1 MTGKLHKLVREHRP
15 TVLALAALL
24 VCLAVAAGL
33 WLAVVR
39 GNTQKSLSQ
48 KISDDYTLMSA
59 PIEAGQ
65 SVSQTFSYEEDL
77 LAVAVVFGTNG
88 EQPAGTLNVTL
99 TDADTGEV
107 LATSW
112 GDMSLIVPGQYTGLG
127 LDHPVPGKLGG
138 HYCLT
143 LTPDY
148 TGAGRLCVGTSN
160 GTALWDETYTFAG
173 EAQDATLSLIVTYRT
188 IGGFLDRFFIGVAVL
203 AALLVFFGVRTAL
216 CRRMPLHRLVFVLVV
231 AFGLLYSV
239 VLPPYAAPDE
249 KYHINQSF
257 TLACRWAN
265 FFSDDEWR
273 MGNVPIDMSY
283 RREHDVNTLLQNEN
297 TTVFSWQELS
307 ENLFTTTTDSF
318 DSHVELAEYQTDRNP
333 TLYVV
338 SAAAV
343 FLGFVL
349 HLGFV
354 PVLMLG
360 RLANLLAFAVLAA
373 LAVRFAPFG
382 RRVFAAAA
390 LLPMTLHLAASF
402 SRDALLLG
410 LAFVFTSLCMQAVF
424 ADEGHPVTLP
434 HLVGLGVAGVLLAPA
449 KLVYLPLA
457 ALFLLIPNARLGAR
471 PWVKK
476 GVYLAA
482 CCALALCLNSAML
495 TGLLHNGGTE
505 TGTAVSATTD
515 AAAPAETTAADTAA
529 APAAHAAPE
538 AADSTAA
545 TAEDSDA
552 EDAGSP
558 LKSYFDAIPAA
569 YLEHSP
575 EAFVRRV
582 FYCGGLTQDVADSE
596 VEFWAQALVDG
607 DVSAAELGQSFFFSP
622 SEMEQSSFTDE
633 DFIRAVTLTYFGSQT
648 VNDWSWDVLTE
659 QGRVLLFKA
668 CYTVEVGVQELTE
681 CGVTIGMEDAEY
693 YPLDREI
700 LVQRVEEARAVRES
714 QSVASP
720 EDLITYTP
728 GYILTHLPATVLLVV
743 RTAVYNTD
751 DYIRGLVGGLLSY
764 NSVELAWGWVIAL
777 YGLLAFAALPARR
790 DTEFD
795 RLPAGHYRAW
805 CVGAVLACCARALA
819 GCIVW
824 TPTYYETVYGLQ
836 GRYLLPVLPLA
847 MLVCAPRRVLAVDAD
862 TAASQLVC
870 GLCAVNFGVLLN
882 IMLVI
887 LAR

>member
-1 MTGKLHKLVREHRP
+1 MTGKLRKFYQAHSP
-15 TVLALAALL
+15 TVLALGALL
-24 VCLAVAAGL
+24 LCLAVAAGL

-59 PIEAGQ
+59 PIEEGQ
-65 SVSQTFSYEEDL
+65 SVSQTFTYEEDL
-77 LAVAVVFGTNG
+77 LAVAVVFGTSG

-127 LDHPVPGKLGG
+127 LDKAVPGKLGG

-143 LTPDY
+143 LTPEY
-148 TGAGRLCVGTSN
+148 TGTGRLCVGTSN
-160 GTALWDETYTFAG
+160 GTALWEETYTFGG
-173 EAQDATLSLIVTYRT
+173 ETQDATLSLIVTYRT

-203 AALLVFFGVRTAL
+203 ASLLVFFGVRTAL
-216 CRRMPLHRLVFVLVV
+216 RRKLPLHRLVLVLAV

-265 FFSDDEWR
+265 FFSGDDWQ

-283 RREHDVNTLLQNEN
+283 RREHDANTLLQDEN
-297 TTVFSWQELS
+297 TTVFTWQELAD
-307 ENLFTTTTDSF
+307 NLFTLSPDSF

-333 TLYVV
+333 TLYVI

-343 FLGFVL
+343 FLGFLL

-360 RLANLLAFAVLAA
+360 RLANLIAFAVLAS

-449 KLVYLPLA
+449 KVVYLPLA
-457 ALFLLIPNARLGAR
+457 ALFLLIPNARLGNRA
-471 PWVKK
+471 WVKK

-482 CCALALCLNSAML
+482 CCALALALNSAML
-495 TGLLHNGGTE
+495 TGLLQNTE
-505 TGTAVSATTD
+505 AETAAVTQTED
-515 AAAPAETTAADTAA
+515 AAQAEMTAAQTS
-529 APAAHAAPE
+529 AAHAAPQASALAE
-538 AADSTAA
+538 
-545 TAEDSDA
+545 TAE
-552 EDAGSP
+552 EAGAGESSP
-558 LKSYFDAIPAA
+558 LQSYFDAIPAE

-582 FYCGGLTQDVADSE
+582 FYCGLTPDVADSE

-622 SEMEQSSFTDE
+622 SAMEENTYTDE
-633 DFIRAVTLTYFGSQT
+633 DFIRAVTLTYFGEQT
-648 VNDWSWDVLTE
+648 VNDWTWSVLKD
-659 QGRVLLFKA
+659 QSRVNLFKA
-668 CYTVEVGVQELTE
+668 CYTEDQGVIELE
-681 CGVTIGMEDAEY
+681 ACGVTIGMEDAEY

-728 GYILTHLPATVLLVV
+728 GYVLTHLPATVLLVV

-751 DYIRGLVGGLLSY
+751 DYLRGLVGGLLSY
-764 NSVELAWGWVIAL
+764 NSVELGWGWVIAL

-790 DTEFD
+790 DTEYD

-805 CVGAVLACCARALA
+805 CVGAVLACCALALA

-824 TPTYYETVYGLQ
+824 TPTYYDTVYGLQ

-847 MLVCAPRRVLAVDAD
+847 LLVCAPRHILAADAD
-862 TAASQLVC
+862 TAASRLVC

>member
-1 MTGKLHKLVREHRP
+1 MTGKLSKFYRDHRA
-15 TVLALAALL
+15 TVLAVAAALL
-24 VCLAVAAGL
+24 CLAVAAGL
-33 WLAVVR
+33 WLALVR
-39 GNTQKSLSQ
+39 GQTGKSLSQ
-48 KISDDYTLMSA
+48 KISDDYTLMSG
-59 PIEAGQ
+59 PIEDGQ

-77 LAVAVVFGTNG
+77 LAVAMVFGISG
-88 EQPAGTLNVTL
+88 EQPTGTLEVTL

-127 LDHPVPGKLGG
+127 LDTAVYGKLGG

-143 LTPDY
+143 LTPRY

-160 GTALWDETYTFAG
+160 GTALWEETYTFAG
-173 EAQDATLSLIVTYRT
+173 QEQDATLSLIVTYRT
-188 IGGFLDRFFIGVAVL
+188 IGGFLNKYFLGVAVL
-203 AALLVFFGVRTAL
+203 GALAVFFGVRTAL
-216 CRRMPLHRLVFVLVV
+216 RRRMPLYRLVFVLAV
-231 AFGLLYSV
+231 AFGVLYGA

-273 MGNVPIDMSY
+273 MGNVPIEMSY
-283 RREHDVNTLLQNEN
+283 RRENDFNAQLQDEE
-297 TTVFSWQELS
+297 TTVFSWQELA
-307 ENLFTTTTDSF
+307 ENVFTLSPDSY

-343 FLGFVL
+343 FLGFLL

-354 PVLMLG
+354 PVLLLG
-360 RLANLLAFAVLAA
+360 RLANLLAFAALAS

-410 LAFVFTSLCMQAVF
+410 LAFLFTSLCMQAVF

-434 HLVGLGVAGVLLAPA
+434 HLLSLGAAGVLLAPA

-457 ALFLLIPNARLGAR
+457 ALFLLIPNVRLGAR
-471 PWVKK
+471 AWAKK

-482 CCALALCLNSAML
+482 CCVLALCLNSAML
-495 TGLLHNGGTE
+495 TGLLHNDPP
-505 TGTAVSATTD
+505 A
-515 AAAPAETTAADTAA
+515 AETTVTEETTAETEA
-529 APAAHAAPE
+529 TSSAEVPAVHAAPE
-538 AADSTAA
+538 AQTPDAAAAEGTAA
-545 TAEDSDA
+545 ENSA
-552 EDAGSP
+552 SP
-558 LKSYFDAIPAA
+558 LASYFDAIPAE
-569 YLEHSP
+569 YLEETP
-575 EAFVRRV
+575 EAFVRRL
-582 FYCGGLTQDVADSE
+582 FYCGGLTQDVSDSE
-596 VEFWAQALVDG
+596 VEFWVQALTDG

-622 SEMEQSSFTDE
+622 SEMENSAFTDD
-633 DFIRAVTLTYFGSQT
+633 DFIRAVTLTYYGYT
-648 VNDWSWDVLTE
+648 YLNDWSRGVVAE
-659 QGRVLLFKA
+659 QGRVYLFKA
-668 CYTVEVGVQELTE
+668 CYTEDPGVEELTA
-681 CGVTIGMEDAEY
+681 CGVPIGMEDAEH
-693 YPLDREI
+693 YPMDRQL
-700 LVQRVEEARAVRES
+700 LVTRVEEARAVRAS
-714 QSVASP
+714 QSVAAP
-720 EDLITYTP
+720 EDQITYTP
-728 GYILTHLPATVLLVV
+728 GYILTHLPDTILLVV

-751 DYIRGLVGGLLSY
+751 DYLRGLVGGLLSY
-764 NSVELAWGWVIAL
+764 NSVELAWGWVLAL
-777 YGLLAFAALPARR
+777 FGLLAFAALPARR

-795 RLPAGHYRAW
+795 RLPSGHYRAW
-805 CVGAVLACCARALA
+805 CVGAVLACCALALA

-824 TPTYYETVYGLQ
+824 TPTYYETIYGMQ

-847 MLVCAPRRVLAVDAD
+847 MLVCAPRRILAADAD

-887 LAR
+887 IAR

>member
-1 MTGKLHKLVREHRP
+1 MKGKLRKFYQEHRP
-15 TVLALAALL
+15 AVLALAALL

-33 WLAVVR
+33 WLAMVR

-59 PIEAGQ
+59 PIEEGQ

-77 LAVAVVFGTNG
+77 LAVAVVFGTSG
-88 EQPAGTLNVTL
+88 EQPTGTLNVTL

-127 LDHPVPGKLGG
+127 LDHAVPGKLGG

-143 LTPDY
+143 LTPEY
-148 TGAGRLCVGTSN
+148 TGDGRLCVGISN
-160 GTALWDETYTFAG
+160 GTALWDETYTFGG
-173 EAQDATLSLIVTYRT
+173 EARDATLSLIVTYRT
-188 IGGFLDRFFIGVAVL
+188 IGGFLDRFFLGVAVL
-203 AALLVFFGVRTAL
+203 AALLVFFGVWMAL
-216 CRRMPLHRLVFVLVV
+216 RRRMPLHRLVFVLVV

-265 FFSDDEWR
+265 FFSDEDWR

-283 RREHDVNTLLQNEN
+283 RREHDVNTLLQDEN

-307 ENLFTTTTDSF
+307 GELFTLSPDSF
-318 DSHVELAEYQTDRNP
+318 DSHTELSEYQTDRNP
-333 TLYVV
+333 TLYVI

-343 FLGFVL
+343 FLGFIL

-457 ALFLLIPNARLGAR
+457 VLFLLIPNARLGAR

-495 TGLLHNGGTE
+495 TGLLHNDQTE
-505 TGTAVSATTD
+505 TAPAVAETSD
-515 AAAPAETTAADTAA
+515 AAAPEQTAAEES
-529 APAAHAAPE
+529 APAVHAAPQAE
-538 AADSTAA
+538 NDSGAA
-545 TAEDSDA
+545 TAEQ
-552 EDAGSP
+552 AGGENPASP
-558 LKSYFDAIPAA
+558 LKSYFDAIPAE

-633 DFIRAVTLTYFGSQT
+633 DFIRAVTLTYFGEQT
-648 VNDWSWDVLTE
+648 VTDWSRTVLAE

-668 CYTVEVGVQELTE
+668 CYTEQPGVEELTD

-700 LVQRVEEARAVRES
+700 LVQRVEEARAVRDT
-714 QSVASP
+714 QSVAAP
-720 EDLITYTP
+720 EDQITYTP

-743 RTAVYNTD
+743 RTAVKNTD
-751 DYIRGLVGGLLSY
+751 DYLRGLVGGLLSY
-764 NSVELAWGWVIAL
+764 NSVELAWGWVLAL

-805 CVGAVLACCARALA
+805 CVGAVLACCALALA

-847 MLVCAPRRVLAVDAD
+847 LLVCAPRRILAVDAD

-870 GLCAVNFGVLLN
+870 GLCAVNFGVILN

-887 LAR
+887 IAR

>member
-1 MTGKLHKLVREHRP
+1 MTRKQSKLVQEHRP
-15 TVLALAALL
+15 TLLALGALL
-24 VCLAVAAGL
+24 LCLAVAAGL

-39 GNTQKSLSQ
+39 GNGQKSLSQ

-59 PIEAGQ
+59 PIEEGQ
-65 SVSQTFSYEEDL
+65 SVSQTFSFDEDL
-77 LAVAVVFGTNG
+77 LAVAVVFGTSG

-127 LDHPVPGKLGG
+127 LDKAVPGKLGG

-143 LTPDY
+143 LTPSY
-148 TGAGRLCVGTSN
+148 TGNGRLCVGTSD
-160 GTALWDETYTFAG
+160 GAALWEDTYTFSG
-173 EAQDATLSLIVTYRT
+173 TEQDATLSLIVTYRT
-188 IGGFLDRFFIGVAVL
+188 IGGFLDRFFLGVSVL

-216 CRRMPLHRLVFVLVV
+216 RRKMPLHRLVLVLAV
-231 AFGLLYSV
+231 AFGLLYSA

-265 FFSDDEWR
+265 FFSSDDWQ
-273 MGNVPIDMSY
+273 MGNVPIEMSY
-283 RREHDVNTLLQNEN
+283 RREHDVNALLQDEN
-297 TTVFSWQELS
+297 TTVFTWQELS
-307 ENLFTTTTDSF
+307 DNLFTTTTDSF

-333 TLYVV
+333 TLYLV

-343 FLGFVL
+343 FVGFLL

-354 PVLMLG
+354 PVLLLG
-360 RLANLLAFAVLAA
+360 RLANLLAFALLAS

-410 LAFVFTSLCMQAVF
+410 LAFLFTSLCMQAVF

-434 HLVGLGVAGVLLAPA
+434 HLVGLGAAGVLLAPA
-449 KLVYLPLA
+449 KVVYLPLA

-471 PWVKK
+471 ARVKK

-482 CCALALCLNSAML
+482 CCLLALCLNGAML
-495 TGLLHNGGTE
+495 TGLLQNDSTV
-505 TGTAVSATTD
+505 TA
-515 AAAPAETTAADTAA
+515 TAADTAEA
-529 APAAHAAPE
+529 GAVSVRPGEEPAVHAAPGADSA
-538 AADSTAA
+538 AADTQTPA
-545 TAEDSDA
+545 DSVADYLA
-552 EDAGSP
+552 
-558 LKSYFDAIPAA
+558 AIPAE

-575 EAFVRRV
+575 EAFVRRL
-582 FYCGGLTQDVADSE
+582 FYCGGLTRDVSDTE
-596 VEFWAQALVDG
+596 VAFWAQALTDG

-622 SEMEQSSFTDE
+622 AEMEQSAFTDD
-633 DFIRAVTLTYFGSQT
+633 DFIRAVTLTYYGYEWL
-648 VNDWSWDVLTE
+648 NDWSRDVVAQ
-659 QGRVLLFKA
+659 QGRVNLFKA
-668 CYTVEVGVQELTE
+668 CYTEAPGVEELTA
-681 CGVTIGMEDAEY
+681 CGVTIGMEDAEQ
-693 YPLDREI
+693 YPMDRSL
-700 LVQRVEEARAVRES
+700 LVTRVEEARAVRAT
-714 QSVASP
+714 QSVAAA
-720 EDLITYTP
+720 EDQITYTP
-728 GYILTHLPATVLLVV
+728 GYILTHLPDTLLLVV

-751 DYIRGLVGGLLSY
+751 DYLRGLVGGLLGY
-764 NSVELAWGWVIAL
+764 NSVELAGGWVLAL
-777 YGLLAFAALPARR
+777 YGLLFFAALPARR
-790 DTEFD
+790 DTEND
-795 RLPAGHYRAW
+795 RLPEGHYRAW
-805 CVGAVLACCARALA
+805 CVGAVLLCCALALA

-824 TPTYYETVYGLQ
+824 TPTYYQTVYGLQ

-847 MLVCAPRRVLAVDAD
+847 LLVCAPRRILAADAD

>member
-1 MTGKLHKLVREHRP
+1 MTGKLRDFYQTHRA
-15 TVLALAALL
+15 TMLALGALL

-59 PIEAGQ
+59 PIEEGQ

-88 EQPAGTLNVTL
+88 EQPTGTLNVTL

-127 LDHPVPGKLGG
+127 LDRAVAGKLDG

-143 LTPDY
+143 LTPEY
-148 TGAGRLCVGTSN
+148 TGTGRLCVGTSD
-160 GTALWDETYTFAG
+160 GAALWEETYTFGG
-173 EAQDATLSLIVTYRT
+173 EKQDATLSLIVTYRT
-188 IGGFLDRFFIGVAVL
+188 IGGFLDRFFLVVAVL
-203 AALLVFFGVRTAL
+203 AALLVFLGVRTVL
-216 CRRMPLHRLVFVLVV
+216 RRKMPLHRLVFVLVV

-239 VLPPYAAPDE
+239 VLPPYSAPDE

-265 FFSDDEWR
+265 FFSDDDWQ
-273 MGNVPIDMSY
+273 MGNVPIEMSY
-283 RREHDVNTLLQNEN
+283 RREHDTNALLQDEN
-297 TTVFSWQELS
+297 TTVFTWQELS

-373 LAVRFAPFG
+373 LAVRFASFG

-410 LAFVFTSLCMQAVF
+410 LAFLFTSLCMQAVF

-434 HLVGLGVAGVLLAPA
+434 HLVALGVAGVLLAPA
-449 KLVYLPLA
+449 KVVYLPLA

-471 PWVKK
+471 PWAKK

-482 CCALALCLNSAML
+482 CCVLALCLNSAML
-495 TGLLHNGGTE
+495 TGLLHNDGTDE
-505 TGTAVSATTD
+505 TAPAAAESAETQADTTAEPTAVQT
-515 AAAPAETTAADTAA
+515 PV
-529 APAAHAAPE
+529 AHAAPG
-538 AADSTAA
+538 
-545 TAEDSDA
+545 AEY
-552 EDAGSP
+552 DAGDGP
-558 LKSYFDAIPAA
+558 LKD
-569 YLEHSP
+569 YLLAVPDEYMEHTP
-575 EAFVRRV
+575 EAFVRRL
-582 FYCGGLTQDVADSE
+582 FYCGGLTEDVSDSE

-622 SEMEQSSFTDE
+622 SEMEQSSFNNA
-633 DFIRAVTLTYFGSQT
+633 DFIRATTLTYYGEDLYC
-648 VNDWSWDVLTE
+648 DWSIGVVEE
-659 QGRVLLFKA
+659 QGRVNFFKA
-668 CYTVEVGVQELTE
+668 CYTEAKGVNELTA
-681 CGVTIGMEDAEY
+681 CGVTIGMEDADH
-693 YPLDREI
+693 YPLDRQL
-700 LVQRVEEARAVRES
+700 LVERVEEARAVRES
-714 QSVASP
+714 QSVAAP
-720 EDLITYTP
+720 EDQITYTP

-743 RTAVYNTD
+743 RTVVYNTD
-751 DYIRGLVGGLLSY
+751 GYLRGLVGGLLSY

-805 CVGAVLACCARALA
+805 CVGAVLACCALTLA

-847 MLVCAPRRVLAVDAD
+847 LLVCAPRRVLAVDAD

>member
-1 MTGKLHKLVREHRP
+1 MTGKLRDFYQTHRP
-15 TVLALAALL
+15 TMLALGALL

-59 PIEAGQ
+59 PIEEGQ

-88 EQPAGTLNVTL
+88 EQPTGTLNVTL

-127 LDHPVPGKLGG
+127 LDRAVAGKLDG

-148 TGAGRLCVGTSN
+148 TGAGRLCVGTSD
-160 GTALWDETYTFAG
+160 GAALWEETYTFGG
-173 EAQDATLSLIVTYRT
+173 EKQDATLSLIVTYRT
-188 IGGFLDRFFIGVAVL
+188 IGGFLDRFFLVVAVL
-203 AALLVFFGVRTAL
+203 AALLVFLGVRTAL
-216 CRRMPLHRLVFVLVV
+216 RRKMPLHRLVFVLVV

-239 VLPPYAAPDE
+239 VLPPYSAPDE

-265 FFSDDEWR
+265 FFSDDDWQ
-273 MGNVPIDMSY
+273 MGNVPIEMSY
-283 RREHDVNTLLQNEN
+283 RREHDTNALLQDEN
-297 TTVFSWQELS
+297 TTVFTWQELS

-410 LAFVFTSLCMQAVF
+410 LAFLFTSLCMQAVF

-434 HLVGLGVAGVLLAPA
+434 HLVALGAAGVLLAPA
-449 KLVYLPLA
+449 KVVYLPLA

-471 PWVKK
+471 PWAKK

-482 CCALALCLNSAML
+482 CCVLALCLNSAML
-495 TGLLHNGGTE
+495 TGLLHNDGTE
-505 TGTAVSATTD
+505 
-515 AAAPAETTAADTAA
+515 ET
-529 APAAHAAPE
+529 APAAAESAE
-538 AADSTAA
+538 TQADT
-545 TAEDSDA
+545 TAEPTAVQTPVAHEAPGA
-552 EDAGSP
+552 EYDAGDGP
-558 LKSYFDAIPAA
+558 LKD
-569 YLEHSP
+569 YLLAVPDEYMEHTP
-575 EAFVRRV
+575 EAFVRRL
-582 FYCGGLTQDVADSE
+582 FYCGGLTEDVSDSE

-622 SEMEQSSFTDE
+622 SEMEQSSFNDA
-633 DFIRAVTLTYFGSQT
+633 DFIRATTLTYYGEDLYC
-648 VNDWSWDVLTE
+648 DWSISVVEE
-659 QGRVLLFKA
+659 QGRVNFFKA
-668 CYTVEVGVQELTE
+668 CYTEAKGVNELTA
-681 CGVTIGMEDAEY
+681 CGVTIGMEDADH
-693 YPLDREI
+693 YPLDRQL
-700 LVQRVEEARAVRES
+700 LVERVEEARAVRES
-714 QSVASP
+714 QSVAAP
-720 EDLITYTP
+720 EDQITYTP

-743 RTAVYNTD
+743 RTIVYNTD
-751 DYIRGLVGGLLSY
+751 GYLRGLVGGLLSY

-805 CVGAVLACCARALA
+805 CVGAVLACCALTLA

-847 MLVCAPRRVLAVDAD
+847 LLVCAPRRVLAVDAD

>member
-1 MTGKLHKLVREHRP
+1 MTGKLRKFYREYRP
-15 TVLALAALL
+15 TLLAGAAALL
-24 VCLAVAAGL
+24 CLAVAAGL
-33 WLAVVR
+33 WLALVR

-65 SVSQTFSYEEDL
+65 SVSQTFTYEEDL
-77 LAVAVVFGTNG
+77 LAVAMVFGISG
-88 EQPAGTLNVTL
+88 EQPTGTLEVTL

-127 LDHPVPGKLGG
+127 LDRAVAGQLDRR
-138 HYCLT
+138 YCLT
-143 LTPDY
+143 LTPQY
-148 TGAGRLCVGTSN
+148 TGEGRLCVGTSD
-160 GTALWDETYTFAG
+160 GTALWEETYTFAG
-173 EAQDATLSLIVTYRT
+173 QEQDATLSLIVTYRT
-188 IGGFLDRFFIGVAVL
+188 IGGFLNKYFLGVALLGAL
-203 AALLVFFGVRTAL
+203 AVFFGIRTAL
-216 CRRMPLHRLVFVLVV
+216 RGRMPLHRLVFVLAV
-231 AFGLLYSV
+231 AFGVLYSA
-239 VLPPYAAPDE
+239 VLPPYSAPDE

-265 FFSDDEWR
+265 LLSDDEWR
-273 MGNVPIDMSY
+273 MGNVPIEMSY
-283 RREHDVNTLLQNEN
+283 RREHDVNAQLQDEN
-297 TTVFSWQELS
+297 TTVFSWQELA
-307 ENLFTTTTDSF
+307 ENVFTLSPDSY

-333 TLYVV
+333 TLYII

-354 PVLMLG
+354 PVLLLG
-360 RLANLLAFAVLAA
+360 RLANLLAFAVLAS

-424 ADEGHPVTLP
+424 ADEGRPVTLP
-434 HLVGLGVAGVLLAPA
+434 HLVGLGAAGVLLAPA

-457 ALFLLIPNARLGAR
+457 ALFLLIPNARLGGRA
-471 PWVKK
+471 WAKK
-476 GVYLAA
+476 GIYLAA

-495 TGLLHNGGTE
+495 TGLLHNESDPAEPAVTAE
-505 TGTAVSATTD
+505 TQAEGVSAQEEP
-515 AAAPAETTAADTAA
+515 APAV
-529 APAAHAAPE
+529 HAAPE
-538 AADSTAA
+538 AETAD
-545 TAEDSDA
+545 EQ
-552 EDAGSP
+552 AGSAEGDSP
-558 LKSYFDAIPAA
+558 LAAWFAAIPAE
-569 YLEHSP
+569 YLEESP
-575 EAFVRRV
+575 EAFVRRLY
-582 FYCGGLTQDVADSE
+582 YCGGLTQDVSDTE
-596 VEFWAQALVDG
+596 VEFWVQALADG

-622 SEMEQSSFTDE
+622 QEMENTAFTDD
-633 DFIRAVTLTYFGSQT
+633 DFIRAVTLTYYGYEWL
-648 VNDWSWDVLTE
+648 NDWSRGVLAE
-659 QGRVLLFKA
+659 QGRVNLFKA
-668 CYTVEVGVQELTE
+668 CYTEQPGVEELTA
-681 CGVTIGMEDAEY
+681 CGVPIGTEDAAR
-693 YPLDREI
+693 YPMDRSE
-700 LVQRVEEARAVRES
+700 LAAEVEDARAVRAT
-714 QSVASP
+714 QSVAAA
-720 EDLITYTP
+720 EDQITYTP
-728 GYILTHLPATVLLVV
+728 GYILTHLPDTLLLLV

-751 DYIRGLVGGLLSY
+751 DYLRGLVGGLLGY
-764 NSVELAWGWVIAL
+764 NSVELAWGWVLAL
-777 YGLLAFAALPARR
+777 YGLLLFAALPTRR

-805 CVGAVLACCARALA
+805 CVGAVLLCCALALA

-824 TPTYYETVYGLQ
+824 TPTYYQTVYGLQ

-847 MLVCAPRRVLAVDAD
+847 LLVCAPRRILAADAD
-862 TAASQLVC
+862 TAAAQLIC

-887 LAR
+887 IAR

>member
-1 MTGKLHKLVREHRP
+1 MTGKLRDFYQTHRP
-15 TVLALAALL
+15 TMLALGALL

-59 PIEAGQ
+59 PIEEGQ

-88 EQPAGTLNVTL
+88 EQPTGNLNVTL

-127 LDHPVPGKLGG
+127 LDRAVAGKLDG

-148 TGAGRLCVGTSN
+148 TGAGRLCVGTSD
-160 GTALWDETYTFAG
+160 GAALWEETYTFGG
-173 EAQDATLSLIVTYRT
+173 EKQDATLSLIVTYRT
-188 IGGFLDRFFIGVAVL
+188 IGGFLDRFFLVVAVL
-203 AALLVFFGVRTAL
+203 AALLVFLGVRTVL
-216 CRRMPLHRLVFVLVV
+216 RRKMPLHRLVFVLVV

-239 VLPPYAAPDE
+239 VLPPYSAPDE

-265 FFSDDEWR
+265 FFSDDDWQ
-273 MGNVPIDMSY
+273 MGNVPIEMSY
-283 RREHDVNTLLQNEN
+283 RREHDTNALLQDEN
-297 TTVFSWQELS
+297 TTVFTWQELS

-410 LAFVFTSLCMQAVF
+410 LAFLFTSLCMQAVF

-434 HLVGLGVAGVLLAPA
+434 HLVALGVAGVLLAPA
-449 KLVYLPLA
+449 KVVYLPLA

-471 PWVKK
+471 PWAKK

-482 CCALALCLNSAML
+482 CCVLALCLNSAML

-505 TGTAVSATTD
+505 ETAPAAAESAETQADTTAEPTAVQM
-515 AAAPAETTAADTAA
+515 PV
-529 APAAHAAPE
+529 AHAAPG
-538 AADSTAA
+538 
-545 TAEDSDA
+545 AEY
-552 EDAGSP
+552 DAGDGP
-558 LKSYFDAIPAA
+558 LKD
-569 YLEHSP
+569 YLLAVPDEYMEHTP
-575 EAFVRRV
+575 EAFVRRL
-582 FYCGGLTQDVADSE
+582 FYCGGLTEDVSDSE

-622 SEMEQSSFTDE
+622 SEMEQSSFNDA
-633 DFIRAVTLTYFGSQT
+633 DFIRATTLTYYGEDLYC
-648 VNDWSWDVLTE
+648 DWSIGVVEE
-659 QGRVLLFKA
+659 QGRVNFFKA
-668 CYTVEVGVQELTE
+668 CYTEAKGVNELTA
-681 CGVTIGMEDAEY
+681 CGVSIGMEDADH
-693 YPLDREI
+693 YPLDRQL
-700 LVQRVEEARAVRES
+700 LVERVEEARAVRES
-714 QSVASP
+714 QSVAAP
-720 EDLITYTP
+720 EDQITYTP

-751 DYIRGLVGGLLSY
+751 GYLRGLVGGLLSY

-805 CVGAVLACCARALA
+805 CVGAVLACCALTLA

-847 MLVCAPRRVLAVDAD
+847 LLVCAPRRILAVDAD

>member
-1 MTGKLHKLVREHRP
+1 MTRKQSKLVQEHRP
-15 TVLALAALL
+15 TLLALGALL
-24 VCLAVAAGL
+24 LCLAVAAGL

-39 GNTQKSLSQ
+39 GNGQKSLSQ

-59 PIEAGQ
+59 LIEEGQ
-65 SVSQTFSYEEDL
+65 SVSQTFSFDEDL
-77 LAVAVVFGTNG
+77 LAVAVVFGTSG

-127 LDHPVPGKLGG
+127 LDKAVPGKLGG

-143 LTPDY
+143 LTPSY
-148 TGAGRLCVGTSN
+148 TGNGRLCVGTSD
-160 GTALWDETYTFAG
+160 GAALWEDTYTFAG
-173 EAQDATLSLIVTYRT
+173 TEQDATLSLIVTYRT
-188 IGGFLDRFFIGVAVL
+188 IGGFLDRFFLGVSVL

-216 CRRMPLHRLVFVLVV
+216 RRKMPLHRLVLVLAV
-231 AFGLLYSV
+231 AFGLLYSA

-265 FFSDDEWR
+265 FFSSDDWQ
-273 MGNVPIDMSY
+273 MGNVPIEMSY
-283 RREHDVNTLLQNEN
+283 RREHDVNALLQDEN
-297 TTVFSWQELS
+297 TTVFTWQELS
-307 ENLFTTTTDSF
+307 DNLFTTTTDSF

-333 TLYVV
+333 TLYLV

-343 FLGFVL
+343 FVGFLL

-354 PVLMLG
+354 PVLLLG
-360 RLANLLAFAVLAA
+360 RLANLLAFALLAS

-410 LAFVFTSLCMQAVF
+410 LAFLFTSLCMQAVF

-434 HLVGLGVAGVLLAPA
+434 HLVGLGAAGVLLAPA
-449 KLVYLPLA
+449 KVVYLPLA

-471 PWVKK
+471 ARVKK

-482 CCALALCLNSAML
+482 CCLLALCLNGAML
-495 TGLLHNGGTE
+495 TGLLQNDSTV
-505 TGTAVSATTD
+505 TA
-515 AAAPAETTAADTAA
+515 TAADTAEA
-529 APAAHAAPE
+529 GAVSVRPGEEPAVHAAPGADSA
-538 AADSTAA
+538 AADTQTPA
-545 TAEDSDA
+545 DSVADYLA
-552 EDAGSP
+552 
-558 LKSYFDAIPAA
+558 AIPAE

-575 EAFVRRV
+575 EAFVRRL
-582 FYCGGLTQDVADSE
+582 FYCGGLTRDVSDTE
-596 VEFWAQALVDG
+596 VAFWAQALTDG

-622 SEMEQSSFTDE
+622 AEMEQSAFTDD
-633 DFIRAVTLTYFGSQT
+633 DFIRAVTLTYYGYEWL
-648 VNDWSWDVLTE
+648 NDWSRDVVAQ
-659 QGRVLLFKA
+659 QGRVNLFKA
-668 CYTVEVGVQELTE
+668 CYTEAPGVEELTA
-681 CGVTIGMEDAEY
+681 CGVTIGMEDAEQ
-693 YPLDREI
+693 YPMDRSL
-700 LVQRVEEARAVRES
+700 LVTRVEEARAVRAT
-714 QSVASP
+714 QSVATA
-720 EDLITYTP
+720 EDQITYTP
-728 GYILTHLPATVLLVV
+728 RYILTHLPDTLLLVV

-751 DYIRGLVGGLLSY
+751 DYLRGLVGGLLGY
-764 NSVELAWGWVIAL
+764 NSVELAGGWVLAL
-777 YGLLAFAALPARR
+777 YGLLFFAALPARR
-790 DTEFD
+790 DTEND
-795 RLPAGHYRAW
+795 RLPEGHYRAW
-805 CVGAVLACCARALA
+805 CVGAVLLCCALALA

-824 TPTYYETVYGLQ
+824 TPTYYQTVYGLQ

-847 MLVCAPRRVLAVDAD
+847 LLVCAPRRILAADAD

>member
-1 MTGKLHKLVREHRP
+1 MTGKLNKFYREHRP
-15 TVLALAALL
+15 TVLAFAALL
-24 VCLAVAAGL
+24 LCLAVAAGL

-48 KISDDYTLMSA
+48 KISDDYTLMSD

-77 LAVAVVFGTNG
+77 LAVAMVFGTSG
-88 EQPAGTLNVTL
+88 EQPTGTLEVTL

-127 LDHPVPGKLGG
+127 LDKAVAGKLDG

-143 LTPDY
+143 LTPQY
-148 TGAGRLCVGTSN
+148 TGEGRLCVGTSD
-160 GTALWDETYTFAG
+160 GTALWEETYTFAG
-173 EAQDATLSLIVTYRT
+173 EERDATLSLIVTYRT
-188 IGGFLDRFFIGVAVL
+188 IGGFLNKYFLGVAVL
-203 AALLVFFGVRTAL
+203 AALAVFFGVRAAL
-216 CRRMPLHRLVFVLVV
+216 RRRMALHRLVFVLAV

-239 VLPPYAAPDE
+239 VLPPYSAPDE

-265 FFSDDEWR
+265 LLSDDEWR
-273 MGNVPIDMSY
+273 MGNVPIEMSY
-283 RREHDVNTLLQNEN
+283 RRENDFNTQLQDEN
-297 TTVFSWQELS
+297 TTVFSWQELA
-307 ENLFTTTTDSF
+307 ENLFTLSPDSY

-349 HLGFV
+349 RLGFV

-360 RLANLLAFAVLAA
+360 RLANLLAFAALAS

-402 SRDALLLG
+402 SRDSLLLG
-410 LAFVFTSLCMQAVF
+410 LAFLFTALCMQAVF
-424 ADEGHPVTLP
+424 ADEGRPVTLP
-434 HLVGLGVAGVLLAPA
+434 HLLGLGAAGVLLAPA

-471 PWVKK
+471 AWVKK
-476 GVYLAA
+476 GVYLAV
-482 CCALALCLNSAML
+482 CGVLALCLNSAML
-495 TGLLHNGGTE
+495 TGLLYNE
-505 TGTAVSATTD
+505 TTPETT
-515 AAAPAETTAADTAA
+515 AETTTQAEETSAQTVAS
-529 APAAHAAPE
+529 PVAHAAPE
-538 AADSTAA
+538 AETAA
-545 TAEDSDA
+545 GAQAGSGEEDS
-552 EDAGSP
+552 P
-558 LKSYFDAIPAA
+558 LASWFAAIPAE
-569 YLEHSP
+569 YLEETP
-575 EAFVRRV
+575 EAFVRRL
-582 FYCGGLTQDVADSE
+582 FYCGGLTQDVSDTE
-596 VEFWAQALVDG
+596 VEFWVQALADG

-622 SEMEQSSFTDE
+622 SEMENSAFTDD
-633 DFIRAVTLTYFGSQT
+633 DFIRAVTLAYYGYEWL
-648 VNDWSWDVLTE
+648 NDWSRGVVAE
-659 QGRVLLFKA
+659 QGRVNLFKA
-668 CYTVEVGVQELTE
+668 CYTEAPGVEELTA
-681 CGVTIGMEDAEY
+681 CGVPIGMEDAEN
-693 YPLDREI
+693 YPMDRSL
-700 LVQRVEEARAVRES
+700 LVTRVEDARAVRAT
-714 QSVASP
+714 QSVAAP
-720 EDLITYTP
+720 EDQITYTP

-751 DYIRGLVGGLLSY
+751 DYLRGLVGGLLGY
-764 NSVELAWGWVIAL
+764 NSVELAWGWVLAL

-790 DTEFD
+790 DTECD
-795 RLPAGHYRAW
+795 RLPSGHYRAW
-805 CVGAVLACCARALA
+805 CVATVLLCFALALA

-824 TPTYYETVYGLQ
+824 TPTYYQTIYGLQ

-847 MLVCAPRRVLAVDAD
+847 LLVCAPRRVLAADAD
-862 TAASQLVC
+862 TAAAQLVC

-887 LAR
+887 IAR

>member
-1 MTGKLHKLVREHRP
+1 MSRKWSKFYQEHSP
-15 TVLALAALL
+15 TVLALVALL
-24 VCLAVAAGL
+24 LCLAVAAGV

-48 KISDDYTLMSA
+48 KISDDYTLMSE
-59 PIEAGQ
+59 PIQPGQ
-65 SVSQTFSYEEDL
+65 SVSQTFSFDEDL
-77 LAVAVVFGTNG
+77 LAVAVVFGTAG

-127 LDHPVPGKLGG
+127 LDTPVAGQTGRR
-138 HYCLT
+138 YCLT

-148 TGAGRLCVGTSN
+148 TGEGRLCVGTSD
-160 GTALWDETYTFAG
+160 GTALWEDTYTFAG
-173 EAQDATLSLIVTYRT
+173 QAGDATLSLIVTYRT
-188 IGGFLDRFFIGVAVL
+188 IGGFLDRFFLGVAAV
-203 AALLVFFGVRTAL
+203 AALLVFFGVRAAL
-216 CRRMPLHRLVFVLVV
+216 RRRLALHRLVFVLAV
-231 AFGLLYSV
+231 AFGLVYSM

-265 FFSDDEWR
+265 FFSDEDWR
-273 MGNVPIDMSY
+273 MGNVPIEMSY
-283 RREHDVNTLLQNEN
+283 RREHDVNALLQDEN

-307 ENLFTTTTDSF
+307 ENLFTTTPDSF

-343 FLGFVL
+343 FVGFLL

-360 RLANLLAFAVLAA
+360 RLANLLAFAALAA

-434 HLVGLGVAGVLLAPA
+434 HLLGLGAAGVLLAPA
-449 KLVYLPLA
+449 KVVYLPLA
-457 ALFLLIPNARLGAR
+457 ALFLLIPGSRLGAR
-471 PWVKK
+471 SNLKK

-482 CCALALCLNSAML
+482 CCLLALALNSAML
-495 TGLLHNGGTE
+495 TGLLHNDAPETAQTTETTQSAEAEPTSAALPAAPVVHAAPGTE
-505 TGTAVSATTD
+505 T
-515 AAAPAETTAADTAA
+515 AAG
-529 APAAHAAPE
+529 E
-538 AADSTAA
+538 AADA
-545 TAEDSDA
+545 
-552 EDAGSP
+552 SP
-558 LKSYFDAIPAA
+558 LADWFAAIPAE
-569 YLEHSP
+569 YLEKTP
-575 EAFVRRV
+575 EAFVRRLY
-582 FYCGGLTQDVADSE
+582 YCGGLTKEVSDTE
-596 VEFWAQALVDG
+596 VEFWAQALTEG

-622 SEMEQSSFTDE
+622 AEMENSSFTDD
-633 DFIRAVTLTYFGSQT
+633 DFIRAVTLTYYGYEWL
-648 VNDWSWDVLTE
+648 NDWSRGVVAE
-659 QGRVLLFKA
+659 QGRVNLFKA
-668 CYTVEVGVQELTE
+668 CYTEAPGVEELTA
-681 CGVTIGMEDAEY
+681 CGVTIGMEDAEH
-693 YPLDREI
+693 YPMDRDL
-700 LVQRVEEARAVRES
+700 LVTKVEEARAVRVT
-714 QSVASP
+714 QSVAAE
-720 EDLITYTP
+720 EDQVTFTP
-728 GYILTHLPATVLLVV
+728 GYILTHLPATLLLLV

-751 DYIRGLVGGLLSY
+751 DYLRGLVGGLLGY
-764 NSVELAWGWVIAL
+764 NSVRLAGGWVLVL

-790 DTEFD
+790 DTETD
-795 RLPAGHYRAW
+795 RLPEGPYRLW
-805 CVGAVLACCARALA
+805 CVGAVLLCSALALA
-819 GCIVW
+819 GCVVW
-824 TPTYYETVYGLQ
+824 TPTYYQTVYGLQ

-847 MLVCAPRRVLAVDAD
+847 LLVCAPRRVLAADAD

-870 GLCAVNFGVLLN
+870 GLCLANFGVLLN

>member
-1 MTGKLHKLVREHRP
+1 MTGKLRNFYQTHRP
-15 TVLALAALL
+15 TMLALGALL

-59 PIEAGQ
+59 PIEEGQ

-88 EQPAGTLNVTL
+88 EQPTGTLNVTL

-127 LDHPVPGKLGG
+127 LDRAVAGKLDG

-148 TGAGRLCVGTSN
+148 TGTGRLCVGTSD
-160 GTALWDETYTFAG
+160 GAALWEETYTFGG
-173 EAQDATLSLIVTYRT
+173 EKQDATLSLIVTYRT
-188 IGGFLDRFFIGVAVL
+188 IGGFLDRFFLVVAVL
-203 AALLVFFGVRTAL
+203 AALLVFLGVRTAL
-216 CRRMPLHRLVFVLVV
+216 RRKMPLHRLVFVLVV

-239 VLPPYAAPDE
+239 VLPPYSAPDE

-265 FFSDDEWR
+265 FFSDDDWQ
-273 MGNVPIDMSY
+273 MGNVPIEMSY
-283 RREHDVNTLLQNEN
+283 RREHDTNALLQDEN
-297 TTVFSWQELS
+297 TTVFTWQELS

-410 LAFVFTSLCMQAVF
+410 LAFLFTSLCMQAVF

-434 HLVGLGVAGVLLAPA
+434 HLVALGAAGVLLAPA
-449 KLVYLPLA
+449 KVVYLPLA

-471 PWVKK
+471 PWAKK

-482 CCALALCLNSAML
+482 CCVLALCLNSAML

-505 TGTAVSATTD
+505 ETVPAAAESAETQADTTAEPTAVQT
-515 AAAPAETTAADTAA
+515 PV
-529 APAAHAAPE
+529 AHAAPG
-538 AADSTAA
+538 
-545 TAEDSDA
+545 AEY
-552 EDAGSP
+552 DAGDGP
-558 LKSYFDAIPAA
+558 LKD
-569 YLEHSP
+569 YLLAVPDEYMEHTP
-575 EAFVRRV
+575 EAFVRRL
-582 FYCGGLTQDVADSE
+582 FYCGGLTEDVSDSE

-622 SEMEQSSFTDE
+622 SEMEQSSFNDA
-633 DFIRAVTLTYFGSQT
+633 DFIRATTLTYYGEDLYC
-648 VNDWSWDVLTE
+648 DWSIGVVEE
-659 QGRVLLFKA
+659 QGRVNFFKA
-668 CYTVEVGVQELTE
+668 CYTEAKGVNELTA
-681 CGVTIGMEDAEY
+681 CGVTIGMEDADH
-693 YPLDREI
+693 YPLDRQL
-700 LVQRVEEARAVRES
+700 LVERVEEARAVRES
-714 QSVASP
+714 QSVAAP
-720 EDLITYTP
+720 EDQITYTP

-743 RTAVYNTD
+743 RTVVYNTD
-751 DYIRGLVGGLLSY
+751 GYLRGLVGGLLSY

-805 CVGAVLACCARALA
+805 CVGAVLACCALTLA

-847 MLVCAPRRVLAVDAD
+847 LLVCAPRRILAVDAD

>member
-1 MTGKLHKLVREHRP
+1 MTGKLSKFYRAHRP
-15 TVLALAALL
+15 TLLALGAILL
-24 VCLAVAAGL
+24 CLAVAAGL

-39 GNTQKSLSQ
+39 QNTQKSLSQ
-48 KISDDYTLMSA
+48 KISDDYTLMSE
-59 PIEAGQ
+59 PIEDGQ

-77 LAVAVVFGTNG
+77 LAVAMVFGISG
-88 EQPAGTLNVTL
+88 EQPTGTLEVTL

-127 LDHPVPGKLGG
+127 LDKAVYGKLGG

-143 LTPDY
+143 LTPRY
-148 TGAGRLCVGTSN
+148 TGDGRLCVGTSD
-160 GTALWDETYTFAG
+160 GTALWEESYTFAG
-173 EAQDATLSLIVTYRT
+173 EEQDATLSLIVTYRT
-188 IGGFLDRFFIGVAVL
+188 IGGFLNKYFLGVAAL
-203 AALLVFFGVRTAL
+203 AALAVFFGVRTAL
-216 CRRMPLHRLVFVLVV
+216 RRRMALHRLVFVLAV
-231 AFGLLYSV
+231 AFGVLYSA

-249 KYHINQSF
+249 KYHVNQSF

-283 RREHDVNTLLQNEN
+283 RRENDFNAQLQDEN
-297 TTVFSWQELS
+297 TTVFSWQELA
-307 ENLFTTTTDSF
+307 ENVFTLSPDSY

-333 TLYVV
+333 TLYLV

-343 FLGFVL
+343 FLGFLL

-354 PVLMLG
+354 PVLLLG
-360 RLANLLAFAVLAA
+360 RLANLLVFAALAS

-402 SRDALLLG
+402 SRDSLLLG
-410 LAFVFTSLCMQAVF
+410 LAFLFTSLCMQAVF
-424 ADEGHPVTLP
+424 ADEGRPVTLP
-434 HLVGLGVAGVLLAPA
+434 HLLGMGAAGVLLAPA

-457 ALFLLIPNARLGAR
+457 ALFLLIPGARLGAR
-471 PWVKK
+471 ARLKK

-482 CCALALCLNSAML
+482 CCLLALSLNSAML
-495 TGLLHNGGTE
+495 TGLLHNDTQ
-505 TGTAVSATTD
+505 T
-515 AAAPAETTAADTAA
+515 ADTAA
-529 APAAHAAPE
+529 VSDTADAGTIAQTTAVVHGAPE
-538 AADSTAA
+538 AEQPPEETPGP
-545 TAEDSDA
+545 AEENTD
-552 EDAGSP
+552 SP
-558 LKSYFDAIPAA
+558 LAAWFDAIPAE
-569 YLEHSP
+569 YLEHTP

-582 FYCGGLTQDVADSE
+582 FYCGGLTGDVSDAE

-622 SEMEQSSFTDE
+622 SEMEESSFTDE
-633 DFIRAVTLTYFGSQT
+633 DFIRAVTLTYFGGT
-648 VNDWSWDVLTE
+648 AVNDWSWEVLNE

-668 CYTVEVGVQELTE
+668 CYTVEPGVRELTE
-681 CGVTIGMEDAEY
+681 CGVTVGMEDAEH
-693 YPLDREI
+693 YPLDREL
-700 LVQRVEEARAVRES
+700 LVTRVEEARAVRAT
-714 QSVASP
+714 QSVAAP
-720 EDLITYTP
+720 EDQITYTP
-728 GYILTHLPATVLLVV
+728 GYILTHLSDTILLVV

-751 DYIRGLVGGLLSY
+751 DYLRGLVGGLLSY
-764 NSVELAWGWVIAL
+764 NSVELAWGWVVAL
-777 YGLLAFAALPARR
+777 FGLLAFAALPARR

-795 RLPAGHYRAW
+795 RLPSGHYRAW
-805 CVGAVLACCARALA
+805 CVGAVLACCALALA

-847 MLVCAPRRVLAVDAD
+847 LLVCAPRRILAADAD

-887 LAR
+887 IAR

>member
-1 MTGKLHKLVREHRP
+1 MTGRLRKLYRAHGP
-15 TVLALAALL
+15 TVLALGALL
-24 VCLAVAAGL
+24 LCLAVAAGL

-59 PIEAGQ
+59 PIEEGQ

-127 LDHPVPGKLGG
+127 LDKAVPGKLGG

-143 LTPDY
+143 LTPEY
-148 TGAGRLCVGTSN
+148 TGTGRLCVGTSN
-160 GTALWDETYTFAG
+160 GTALWEETYTFAG
-173 EAQDATLSLIVTYRT
+173 AEQDATLSLIVTYRT

-203 AALLVFFGVRTAL
+203 ASLLVFFGVRTAL
-216 CRRMPLHRLVFVLVV
+216 RRKLPLHRLVLVLAV

-265 FFSDDEWR
+265 FFSSDDWR

-283 RREHDVNTLLQNEN
+283 RREHDVNTLLQDEN
-297 TTVFSWQELS
+297 TTVFTWQELS

-333 TLYVV
+333 TLYVI

-343 FLGFVL
+343 FLGFLL

-360 RLANLLAFAVLAA
+360 RLANLIAFAVLAS

-434 HLVGLGVAGVLLAPA
+434 HLLGLGAAGVLLAPA

-457 ALFLLIPNARLGAR
+457 ALFLLIPGKRLGTRARL
-471 PWVKK
+471 KK
-476 GVYLAA
+476 AVYLAA
-482 CCALALCLNSAML
+482 CCALALCLNGAML
-495 TGLLHNGGTE
+495 TGLLHNDETE
-505 TGTAVSATTD
+505 AT
-515 AAAPAETTAADTAA
+515 AAASETTAAQAETTSVQT
-529 APAAHAAPE
+529 PAAHAAP
-538 AADSTAA
+538 AAETQTAETAA
-545 TAEDSDA
+545 QS
-552 EDAGSP
+552 SP
-558 LKSYFDAIPAA
+558 LKDYFDAIPAEH
-569 YLEHSP
+569 LEHTP

-633 DFIRAVTLTYFGSQT
+633 DFIRAVTLTYFGGQA
-648 VNDWSWDVLTE
+648 VNDWSWEVLTE

-668 CYTVEVGVQELTE
+668 CYTVEPGVRELTE
-681 CGVTIGMEDAEY
+681 CGVTVGMEDAEY

-700 LVQRVEEARAVRES
+700 LVQRVEAARAVRES

-728 GYILTHLPATVLLVV
+728 GYVLTHLSDTLLLVV

-751 DYIRGLVGGLLSY
+751 DYLRGLVGGLLSY
-764 NSVELAWGWVIAL
+764 NSVELGWGWVIAL

-805 CVGAVLACCARALA
+805 CVGAVLACCALALA

-836 GRYLLPVLPLA
+836 GGYLLPVLPLA
-847 MLVCAPRRVLAVDAD
+847 LLVCAPRHILAADAD
-862 TAASQLVC
+862 TAASRLVC

>member
-1 MTGKLHKLVREHRP
+1 MTGKLRKLMQAHRP
-15 TVLALAALL
+15 TVLALGALL
-24 VCLAVAAGL
+24 LCLAVAAGL

-59 PIEAGQ
+59 PLEEGQ

-77 LAVAVVFGTNG
+77 LAVAVVFGTSG

-127 LDHPVPGKLGG
+127 LDHAVAGKLGG

-143 LTPDY
+143 LTPEY
-148 TGAGRLCVGTSN
+148 TGTGRLCVGTSD
-160 GTALWDETYTFAG
+160 GTALWEESYTFAG
-173 EAQDATLSLIVTYRT
+173 QEQDATLSLIVTYRT
-188 IGGFLDRFFIGVAVL
+188 IGGFLDRFFLGVAVL

-216 CRRMPLHRLVFVLVV
+216 RRRMPLHRLVLVLTV

-239 VLPPYAAPDE
+239 VLPPYSAPDE

-265 FFSDDEWR
+265 FFSDEDWR

-283 RREHDVNTLLQNEN
+283 RREHDVNALLQDEN
-297 TTVFSWQELS
+297 TTVFTWQELS
-307 ENLFTTTTDSF
+307 ENLLTLSPDSF
-318 DSHVELAEYQTDRNP
+318 DSHTELAEYQTDRNP
-333 TLYVV
+333 TLYVI

-343 FLGFVL
+343 FLGFLL

-360 RLANLLAFAVLAA
+360 RLANLIAFAVLAS

-434 HLVGLGVAGVLLAPA
+434 HLVGLGAAGVLLAPA

-471 PWVKK
+471 ARVKK
-476 GVYLAA
+476 AVYLAA
-482 CCALALCLNSAML
+482 CCALALALNGAML
-495 TGLLHNGGTE
+495 TGLLHSDSTE
-505 TGTAVSATTD
+505 TVSAAAETADAAQAD
-515 AAAPAETTAADTAA
+515 AAAALT
-529 APAAHAAPE
+529 PE
-538 AADSTAA
+538 AHGAPQAGDA
-545 TAEDSDA
+545 TAETAQADDPA
-552 EDAGSP
+552 SP
-558 LKSYFDAIPAA
+558 LRSYLDAIPAQ

-582 FYCGGLTQDVADSE
+582 FYCGLCPDVAASE

-622 SEMEQSSFTDE
+622 DAMEQNTYTDE
-633 DFIRAVTLTYFGSQT
+633 DFIRAVTLTYFGKQA
-648 VNDWSWDVLTE
+648 VNDWTWGVLRD
-659 QGRVLLFKA
+659 QSRVNLFKA
-668 CYTVEVGVQELTE
+668 CYTEDQGVNELTA
-681 CGVTIGMEDAEY
+681 CGVTIGMEDAEH
-693 YPLDREI
+693 YPLDRQL
-700 LVQRVEEARAVRES
+700 LVQRVEEARAVRS
-714 QSVASP
+714 TQSVAAP
-720 EDLITYTP
+720 EDQITYTP
-728 GYILTHLPATVLLVV
+728 GYVLTHLPDTLLLVV
-743 RTAVYNTD
+743 RTAVTNTD
-751 DYIRGLVGGLLSY
+751 DYLRGLVGGLLSY
-764 NSVELAWGWVIAL
+764 NSVELAWGWVLAL
-777 YGLLAFAALPARR
+777 YGLLLFAALPARR
-790 DTEFD
+790 DTEYD

-805 CVGAVLACCARALA
+805 CVGAVLVCCALALA

-824 TPTYYETVYGLQ
+824 TPTYYQTVYGLQ

-847 MLVCAPRRVLAVDAD
+847 LLVCAPRRILAADAD

>member
-1 MTGKLHKLVREHRP
+1 MSKIKDFLKSPLGT
-15 TVLALAALL
+15 ALCAAAA
-24 VCLAVAAGL
+24 CL
-33 WLAVVR
+33 LAVVLVWLAAVR
-39 GNTQKSLSQ
+39 PNNDKSLSER
-48 KISDDYTLMSA
+48 ISDDYSQYSA
-59 PIEAGQ
+59 ELDEANGAA
-65 SVSQTFSYEEDL
+65 QTFDTDNDL
-77 LAVAVVFGTNG
+77 LAMAFVFGTSNG
-88 EQPAGTLNVTL
+88 QPTGELHLELA
-99 TDADTGEV
+99 DADTGEV
-107 LATSW
+107 LARST
-112 GDMSLIVPGQYTGLG
+112 GDMANIVAGQYTSMG
-127 LDHPVPGKLGG
+127 LDTPVTGSTGRR
-138 HYCLT
+138 YRVT
-143 LTPDY
+143 LKPEY
-148 TGAGRLCVGTSN
+148 TGSGRLTVGCSN
-160 GTALWDETYTFAG
+160 GAVLWNDTFTVNG
-173 EAQDATLSLIVTYRT
+173 EAVDGTLALLVTYKQ
-188 IGGFLDRFFIGVAVL
+188 IGGFLTRFF
-203 AALLVFFGVRTAL
+203 LLVGLLASVVVFLGIYFAMRG
-216 CRRMPLHRLVFVLVV
+216 RMPLHRLVFVLVLC
-231 AFGLLYSV
+231 FGMLYSF

-265 FFSDDEWR
+265 FFSDDDWQ
-273 MGNVPIDMSY
+273 MGNVPIEMSY
-283 RREHDVNTLLQNEN
+283 RREHDTNALLQDEN
-297 TTVFSWQELS
+297 TTVFTWQELS

-410 LAFVFTSLCMQAVF
+410 LAFLFTSLCMQAVF

-434 HLVGLGVAGVLLAPA
+434 HLVALGAAGVLLAPA
-449 KLVYLPLA
+449 KVVYLPLA

-471 PWVKK
+471 PWAKK

-482 CCALALCLNSAML
+482 CCVLALCLNSAML

-505 TGTAVSATTD
+505 ETVPAAAESAETQADTTAEPTAVQT
-515 AAAPAETTAADTAA
+515 PV
-529 APAAHAAPE
+529 AHAAPG
-538 AADSTAA
+538 
-545 TAEDSDA
+545 AEY
-552 EDAGSP
+552 DAGDGP
-558 LKSYFDAIPAA
+558 LKD
-569 YLEHSP
+569 YLLAVPDEYMEHTP
-575 EAFVRRV
+575 EAFVRRL
-582 FYCGGLTQDVADSE
+582 FYCGGLTEDVSDSE

-622 SEMEQSSFTDE
+622 SEMEQSSFNDA
-633 DFIRAVTLTYFGSQT
+633 DFIRATTLTYYGEDLYC
-648 VNDWSWDVLTE
+648 DWSISVVEE
-659 QGRVLLFKA
+659 QGRVNFFKA
-668 CYTVEVGVQELTE
+668 CYTEAKGVNELTA
-681 CGVTIGMEDAEY
+681 CGVTIGMEDADH
-693 YPLDREI
+693 YPLDRQL
-700 LVQRVEEARAVRES
+700 LVERVEEARAVRES
-714 QSVASP
+714 QSVAAP
-720 EDLITYTP
+720 EDQITYTP

-743 RTAVYNTD
+743 RTVVYNTD
-751 DYIRGLVGGLLSY
+751 GYLRGLVGGLLSY

-805 CVGAVLACCARALA
+805 CVGAVLACCALTLA

-847 MLVCAPRRVLAVDAD
+847 LLVCAPRRILAVDAD

>member
-1 MTGKLHKLVREHRP
+1 MTGKLRKLVQEHRD
-15 TVLALAALL
+15 TALALGALL
-24 VCLAVAAGL
+24 LCLAVAAGL

-59 PIEAGQ
+59 PIEEGQ

-77 LAVAVVFGTNG
+77 LAVAVVFGTSG

-127 LDHPVPGKLGG
+127 LDKAVAGKLGG

-143 LTPDY
+143 LTPEY
-148 TGAGRLCVGTSN
+148 TGAGRLCVGTSD
-160 GTALWDETYTFAG
+160 GTALWEETYTFGG
-173 EAQDATLSLIVTYRT
+173 ETQDATLSLIVTYRT
-188 IGGFLDRFFIGVAVL
+188 IGGFLDKFFLGVAVL

-216 CRRMPLHRLVFVLVV
+216 RRKLPQHRLVLVLAV

-265 FFSDDEWR
+265 FFSDDDWR
-273 MGNVPIDMSY
+273 MGNVPIEMSY
-283 RREHDVNTLLQNEN
+283 RREHDTNALLQDEN
-297 TTVFSWQELS
+297 TTVFTWQELAD
-307 ENLFTTTTDSF
+307 NLFTASPDSF
-318 DSHVELAEYQTDRNP
+318 DSHTELNEYQTDRNP

-360 RLANLLAFAVLAA
+360 RLANLLAFAVLAS

-434 HLVGLGVAGVLLAPA
+434 HLVGLGAAGVLLAPA
-449 KLVYLPLA
+449 KVVYLPLA
-457 ALFLLIPNARLGAR
+457 ALFLLIPGRRLGTR
-471 PWVKK
+471 PLVKK

-482 CCALALCLNSAML
+482 CCVLALALNSAML
-495 TGLLHNGGTE
+495 TGLLHSGTQE
-505 TGTAVSATTD
+505 TVL
-515 AAAPAETTAADTAA
+515 AAESAETTAETQADNTAVQ
-529 APAAHAAPE
+529 PLAHAAPGAKYDKGE
-538 AADSTAA
+538 
-545 TAEDSDA
+545 
-552 EDAGSP
+552 GP
-558 LKSYFDAIPAA
+558 LKD
-569 YLEHSP
+569 YLLAVPDEYMEHTP
-575 EAFVRRV
+575 EAFVRRL
-582 FYCGGLTQDVADSE
+582 FYCGGLTEDVSDAE

-622 SEMEQSSFTDE
+622 SEMEQSSFTDA
-633 DFIRAVTLTYFGSQT
+633 DFIRAATLTYYGEDLYC
-648 VNDWSWDVLTE
+648 DWSIGVVRD
-659 QGRVLLFKA
+659 QGRVNFFKA
-668 CYTVEVGVQELTE
+668 CYTEAKGVNELTA
-681 CGVTIGMEDAEY
+681 CGVTIGMEDADH
-693 YPLDREI
+693 YPLDRQL
-700 LVQRVEEARAVRES
+700 LVEKVEAARAVRES
-714 QSVASP
+714 QSVASA
-720 EDLITYTP
+720 EDQVTYTP
-728 GYILTHLPATVLLVV
+728 GYILTHLPATVLLMV

-751 DYIRGLVGGLLSY
+751 EYIRGLVGGLLSY

-790 DTEFD
+790 DTEYD

-805 CVGAVLACCARALA
+805 CVGAVLACCALALA

-824 TPTYYETVYGLQ
+824 TPTYYQTVYGLQ

-847 MLVCAPRRVLAVDAD
+847 LLVCAPRHILAADAD
-862 TAASQLVC
+862 TAASRLVC

>member
-1 MTGKLHKLVREHRP
+1 MTGKLRDFYQTHRP
-15 TVLALAALL
+15 TMLALGALL

-59 PIEAGQ
+59 PIEEGQ

-88 EQPAGTLNVTL
+88 EQPTGTLNVTL

-127 LDHPVPGKLGG
+127 LDRAVAGKLDG

-148 TGAGRLCVGTSN
+148 TGAGRLCVGTSD
-160 GTALWDETYTFAG
+160 GAALWEETYTFGG
-173 EAQDATLSLIVTYRT
+173 EKQDATLSLIVTYRT
-188 IGGFLDRFFIGVAVL
+188 IGGFLDRFFLVVAVL
-203 AALLVFFGVRTAL
+203 AALLVFLGVRTVL
-216 CRRMPLHRLVFVLVV
+216 RRKMPLHRLVFVLVV

-239 VLPPYAAPDE
+239 VLPPYSAPDE

-265 FFSDDEWR
+265 FFSDDDWQ
-273 MGNVPIDMSY
+273 MGNVPIEMSY
-283 RREHDVNTLLQNEN
+283 RREHDTNALLQDEN
-297 TTVFSWQELS
+297 TTVFTWQELS

-410 LAFVFTSLCMQAVF
+410 LAFLFTSLCMQAVF

-434 HLVGLGVAGVLLAPA
+434 HLVALGVAGVLLAPA
-449 KLVYLPLA
+449 KVVYLPLA

-471 PWVKK
+471 PWAKK

-482 CCALALCLNSAML
+482 CCVLALCLNSAML
-495 TGLLHNGGTE
+495 TGLLHNDGTE
-505 TGTAVSATTD
+505 ETAPAAAESAETQADTTAEPTAVQT
-515 AAAPAETTAADTAA
+515 PV
-529 APAAHAAPE
+529 AHAAPG
-538 AADSTAA
+538 
-545 TAEDSDA
+545 AEY
-552 EDAGSP
+552 DAGDGP
-558 LKSYFDAIPAA
+558 LKD
-569 YLEHSP
+569 YLLAVPDEYMEHTP
-575 EAFVRRV
+575 EAFVRRL
-582 FYCGGLTQDVADSE
+582 FYCGGLTEDVSDSE

-622 SEMEQSSFTDE
+622 SEMEQSSFNDA
-633 DFIRAVTLTYFGSQT
+633 DFIRATTLTYYGEDLYC
-648 VNDWSWDVLTE
+648 DWSISVVEE
-659 QGRVLLFKA
+659 QGRVNFFKA
-668 CYTVEVGVQELTE
+668 CYTEAKGVNELTA
-681 CGVTIGMEDAEY
+681 CGVTIGMEDADH
-693 YPLDREI
+693 YPLDRQL
-700 LVQRVEEARAVRES
+700 LVERVEEARAVRES
-714 QSVASP
+714 QSVAAP
-720 EDLITYTP
+720 EDQITYTP

-743 RTAVYNTD
+743 RTVVYNTD
-751 DYIRGLVGGLLSY
+751 GYLRGLVGGLLSY

-805 CVGAVLACCARALA
+805 CVGAVLACCALTLA

-847 MLVCAPRRVLAVDAD
+847 LLVCAPRRILAVDPD

>member
-1 MTGKLHKLVREHRP
+1 MTGKLRDFYQTHRP
-15 TVLALAALL
+15 TMLALGALL

-59 PIEAGQ
+59 PIEEGQ

-88 EQPAGTLNVTL
+88 EQPTGTLNVTL

-127 LDHPVPGKLGG
+127 LDRAVAGKLDG

-148 TGAGRLCVGTSN
+148 TGAGRLCVGTSD
-160 GTALWDETYTFAG
+160 GAALWEETYTFGG
-173 EAQDATLSLIVTYRT
+173 EKQDATLSLIVTYRT
-188 IGGFLDRFFIGVAVL
+188 IGGFLDRFFLVVAVL
-203 AALLVFFGVRTAL
+203 AALLVFLGVRTVL
-216 CRRMPLHRLVFVLVV
+216 RRKMPLHRLVFVLVV

-239 VLPPYAAPDE
+239 VLPPYSAPDE

-265 FFSDDEWR
+265 FFSDDDWQ
-273 MGNVPIDMSY
+273 MGNVPIEMSY
-283 RREHDVNTLLQNEN
+283 RREHDTNALLQDEN
-297 TTVFSWQELS
+297 TTVFTWQELS

-333 TLYVV
+333 TLYMV

-410 LAFVFTSLCMQAVF
+410 LAFLFTSLCMQAVF

-434 HLVGLGVAGVLLAPA
+434 HLVALGVAGVLLAPA
-449 KLVYLPLA
+449 KVVYLPLA

-471 PWVKK
+471 PWAKK

-482 CCALALCLNSAML
+482 CCVLALCLNSAML
-495 TGLLHNGGTE
+495 TGLLHNDGTE
-505 TGTAVSATTD
+505 ETAPAAAESAETQADTTAEPTAVQT
-515 AAAPAETTAADTAA
+515 PV
-529 APAAHAAPE
+529 AHAAPG
-538 AADSTAA
+538 
-545 TAEDSDA
+545 AEY
-552 EDAGSP
+552 DAGDGP
-558 LKSYFDAIPAA
+558 LKD
-569 YLEHSP
+569 YLLAVPDEYMEHTP
-575 EAFVRRV
+575 EAFVRRL
-582 FYCGGLTQDVADSE
+582 FYCGGLTEDVSDSE

-622 SEMEQSSFTDE
+622 SEMEQSSFNDA
-633 DFIRAVTLTYFGSQT
+633 DFIRATTLTYYGEDLYC
-648 VNDWSWDVLTE
+648 DWSIGVVEE
-659 QGRVLLFKA
+659 QGRVNFFKA
-668 CYTVEVGVQELTE
+668 CYTEAKGVNELTA
-681 CGVTIGMEDAEY
+681 CGVTIGMEDADH
-693 YPLDREI
+693 YPLDRQL
-700 LVQRVEEARAVRES
+700 LVERVEEARAVRES
-714 QSVASP
+714 QSVAAP
-720 EDLITYTP
+720 EDQITYTP

-743 RTAVYNTD
+743 RTVVYNTD
-751 DYIRGLVGGLLSY
+751 GYLRGLVGGLLSY

-805 CVGAVLACCARALA
+805 CVGAVLACCALTLA

-847 MLVCAPRRVLAVDAD
+847 LLVCAPRRILAVDAD

>member
-1 MTGKLHKLVREHRP
+1 MTGKLRDFYQTHRA
-15 TVLALAALL
+15 TMLALGALL

-59 PIEAGQ
+59 PIEEGQ

-88 EQPAGTLNVTL
+88 EQPTGTLNVTL

-127 LDHPVPGKLGG
+127 LDRAVAGKLDG

-148 TGAGRLCVGTSN
+148 TGAGRLCVGTSD
-160 GTALWDETYTFAG
+160 GAALWEETYTFGG
-173 EAQDATLSLIVTYRT
+173 EKQDATLSLIVTYRT
-188 IGGFLDRFFIGVAVL
+188 IGGFLDRFFLVVAVL
-203 AALLVFFGVRTAL
+203 AALLVFLGVRTAL
-216 CRRMPLHRLVFVLVV
+216 RRKMPLHRLVFVLVV

-239 VLPPYAAPDE
+239 VLPPYSAPDE

-265 FFSDDEWR
+265 FFSDDDWQ
-273 MGNVPIDMSY
+273 MGNVPIEMSY
-283 RREHDVNTLLQNEN
+283 RREHDTNALLQDEN
-297 TTVFSWQELS
+297 TTVFTWQELS

-410 LAFVFTSLCMQAVF
+410 LAFLFTSLCMQAVF

-434 HLVGLGVAGVLLAPA
+434 HLVALGVAGVLLAPA
-449 KLVYLPLA
+449 KVVYLPLA

-471 PWVKK
+471 PWAKK

-482 CCALALCLNSAML
+482 CCVLALCLNSAML
-495 TGLLHNGGTE
+495 TGLLHNDGTE
-505 TGTAVSATTD
+505 ATAPAAAESAETQADTTAEPTAVQT
-515 AAAPAETTAADTAA
+515 PV
-529 APAAHAAPE
+529 AHAAPG
-538 AADSTAA
+538 
-545 TAEDSDA
+545 AEY
-552 EDAGSP
+552 DAGDGP
-558 LKSYFDAIPAA
+558 LKD
-569 YLEHSP
+569 YLLAVPDEYMEHTP
-575 EAFVRRV
+575 EAFVRRL
-582 FYCGGLTQDVADSE
+582 FYCGGLTEDVSDSE

-622 SEMEQSSFTDE
+622 SEMEQSSFNDA
-633 DFIRAVTLTYFGSQT
+633 DFIRATTLTYYGEDLYC
-648 VNDWSWDVLTE
+648 DWSIGVVEE
-659 QGRVLLFKA
+659 QGRVNFFKA
-668 CYTVEVGVQELTE
+668 CYTEAKGVNELTA
-681 CGVTIGMEDAEY
+681 CGVTIGMEDADH
-693 YPLDREI
+693 YPLDRQL
-700 LVQRVEEARAVRES
+700 LVERVEEARAVRES
-714 QSVASP
+714 QSVAAP
-720 EDLITYTP
+720 EDQITYTP

-751 DYIRGLVGGLLSY
+751 GYLRGLVGGLLSY

-805 CVGAVLACCARALA
+805 CVGAVLACCALTLA

-847 MLVCAPRRVLAVDAD
+847 LLVCAPRRILAVDAD

>member
-1 MTGKLHKLVREHRP
+1 MTGKLRDFYQTHRP
-15 TVLALAALL
+15 TMLALGALL

-59 PIEAGQ
+59 PIEEGQ

-88 EQPAGTLNVTL
+88 EQPTGTLNVTL

-127 LDHPVPGKLGG
+127 LDRAVAGKLDG

-148 TGAGRLCVGTSN
+148 TGAGRLCVGTSD
-160 GTALWDETYTFAG
+160 GAALWEETYTFGG
-173 EAQDATLSLIVTYRT
+173 EKQDATLSLIVTYRT
-188 IGGFLDRFFIGVAVL
+188 IGGFLDRFFLVVAVL
-203 AALLVFFGVRTAL
+203 AALLVFLGVRTVL
-216 CRRMPLHRLVFVLVV
+216 RRKMPLHRLVFVLVV

-239 VLPPYAAPDE
+239 VLPPYSAPDE

-265 FFSDDEWR
+265 FFSDDDWQ
-273 MGNVPIDMSY
+273 MGNVPIEMSY
-283 RREHDVNTLLQNEN
+283 RREHDTNALLQDEN
-297 TTVFSWQELS
+297 TTVFTWQELS

-390 LLPMTLHLAASF
+390 LLPMTLHLVASF

-410 LAFVFTSLCMQAVF
+410 LAFLFTSLCMQAVF

-434 HLVGLGVAGVLLAPA
+434 HLVALGVAGVLLAPA
-449 KLVYLPLA
+449 KVVYLPLA

-471 PWVKK
+471 PWAKK

-482 CCALALCLNSAML
+482 CCVLALCLNSAML
-495 TGLLHNGGTE
+495 TGLLHNDGTE
-505 TGTAVSATTD
+505 ETAPAAAESAETQADTTAEPTAVQT
-515 AAAPAETTAADTAA
+515 PV
-529 APAAHAAPE
+529 AHAAPG
-538 AADSTAA
+538 
-545 TAEDSDA
+545 AEY
-552 EDAGSP
+552 DAGDGP
-558 LKSYFDAIPAA
+558 LKD
-569 YLEHSP
+569 YLLAVPDEYMEHTP
-575 EAFVRRV
+575 EAFVRRL
-582 FYCGGLTQDVADSE
+582 FYCGGLTEDVSDSE

-622 SEMEQSSFTDE
+622 SEMEQSSFNDA
-633 DFIRAVTLTYFGSQT
+633 DFIRATTLTYYGEDLYC
-648 VNDWSWDVLTE
+648 DWSIGVVEE
-659 QGRVLLFKA
+659 QGRVNFFKA
-668 CYTVEVGVQELTE
+668 CYTEAKGVNELTA
-681 CGVTIGMEDAEY
+681 CGVTIGMEDADH
-693 YPLDREI
+693 YPLDRQL
-700 LVQRVEEARAVRES
+700 LVERVEEARAVRES
-714 QSVASP
+714 QSVAAP
-720 EDLITYTP
+720 EDQITYTP

-743 RTAVYNTD
+743 RTVVYNTD
-751 DYIRGLVGGLLSY
+751 GYLRGLVGGLLSY

-805 CVGAVLACCARALA
+805 CVGAVLACCALTLA

-847 MLVCAPRRVLAVDAD
+847 LLVCAPRRILAVDPD